1 VKVTALVLSVLS
13 FIWLTAQQ
21 LLIESVSECRCVQL
35 VAELTVRNT
44 LILSEDKNIL
54 NA

>member
-1 VKVTALVLSVLS
+1 MKVTTLVLSVLS
-13 FIWLTAQQ
+13 FIWLTAHR
-21 LLIESVSECRCVQL
+21 LLIESISECRCVQS

-44 LILSEDKNIL
+44 LILSENKDIS